1 MCGLANWS
9 VFILLGLAGV
19 IDWKKREVPIW
30 LLTTMSVVILL
41 FAIFCEDVDIW
52 YRLAGA
58 LLGAVFFVISKFTK
72 EAVGYGDS
80 WLILILGIHMGILV
94 ALQVLFAASL
104 MAAIF
109 AIFYLWKCRWKRSA
123 TLPFVPFLAIA
134 YAGVVLV

>member
-1 MCGLANWS
+1 MCRLADWS
-9 VFILLGLAGV
+9 VFILLGIAGM

-30 LLTTMSVVILL
+30 LLLIMSVVIL
-41 FAIFCEDVDIW
+41 FFGIFCEEVDIW

-58 LLGAVFFVISKFTK
+58 LLGAGFFVVSKFTK

-80 WLILILGIHMGILV
+80 WLILILGIHMGILDV
-94 ALQVLFAASL
+94 LQVLFAASL

-109 AIFYLWKCRWKRSA
+109 AIFYLWRHRWKRSE

-134 YAGVVLV
+134 YAGVMVV

>member
-1 MCGLANWS
+1 MCRLADWS
-9 VFILLGLAGV
+9 VFILLGIAGM

-30 LLTTMSVVILL
+30 LLLIMSVVIL
-41 FAIFCEDVDIW
+41 FFGIFCEEVDIW

-58 LLGAVFFVISKFTK
+58 LLGVGFFAVSKFTK

-80 WLILILGIHMGILV
+80 WLILILGIHMGILDV
-94 ALQVLFAASL
+94 LQVLFAASL

-109 AIFYLWKCRWKRSA
+109 AIFYLWRHRWKRSE

-134 YAGVVLV
+134 YAGVMVV

>member
-1 MCGLANWS
+1 MCGLADWS
-9 VFILLGLAGV
+9 VFVLLGLAGI

-30 LLTTMSVVILL
+30 LLVIMSVVILV
-41 FAIFCEDVDIW
+41 FAMFCGDVDIW

-58 LLGAVFFVISKFTK
+58 LLGVVFFVISKFTK

-80 WLILILGIHMGILV
+80 WLILLLGIHMGILE

-109 AIFYLWKCRWKRSA
+109 AIFYLWRRRWKRSE

-134 YAGVVLV
+134 YAGVIVV